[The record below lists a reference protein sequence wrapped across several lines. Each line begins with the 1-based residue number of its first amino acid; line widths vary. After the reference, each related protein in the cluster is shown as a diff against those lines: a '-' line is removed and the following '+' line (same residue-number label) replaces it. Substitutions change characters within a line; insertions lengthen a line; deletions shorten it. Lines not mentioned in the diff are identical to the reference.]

1 MHSCL
6 ICRQKLKEV
15 ATHASVLLKNNTD
28 SPSFPSPPPLLPSLL
43 SSSPPSL
50 RSSNFGGFRDMPYNL
65 RMSRK
70 PSTCSL
76 PAALLAERGV
86 TPSSSIDGLSPTDS
100 TCSLDKGT
108 GNVPQSVKSDLG
120 SYAHSNGPASQD
132 TGPAMTSYDAAIL
145 KVVPTSSASTVMN
158 GDAVLGGYV
167 NLDLLS
173 PTSHQPPLYSSGEAQ
188 LDVQSD
194 VSSAVGRSDVSQTNS
209 SLLGTVGVARQTSW
223 ADQVVPEEEGR
234 DAGRPEWAQLS
245 SESRTG
251 RSHTPTHPQHQHTP
265 LAQRHSAETHDNKGA
280 GHTHNGPAA
289 AKSHHPHPPPTR
301 TPAATI
307 TGSWTPPV
315 HRLPVHVPGR
325 GVRPQPH
332 SSLHPATPHSVSVVS
347 ANGLI
352 HTPVNPPQVGVV
364 RPHHPPPYAHG
375 LLANQGRGAPPP
387 LTCFNCGK
395 RGHLGNTCPGETM
408 DTNNPDSEW

>member
-1 MHSCL
+1 
-6 ICRQKLKEV
+6 
-15 ATHASVLLKNNTD
+15 
-28 SPSFPSPPPLLPSLL
+28 
-43 SSSPPSL
+43 
-50 RSSNFGGFRDMPYNL
+50 MPYNL

-108 GNVPQSVKSDLG
+108 GNAPQSAKSDLG
-120 SYAHSNGPASQD
+120 TYAHSNGPASQD
-132 TGPAMTSYDAAIL
+132 AGPAMSGYDAAIL
-145 KVVPTSSASTVMN
+145 KVVPTSSATAVMN

-167 NLDLLS
+167 NLDLSS
-173 PTSHQPPLYSSGEAQ
+173 PTSHRPPLYASGEAR

-194 VSSAVGRSDVSQTNS
+194 VSSALGRSEVSQTSS

-223 ADQVVPEEEGR
+223 ADQVVPGEEGS

-245 SESRTG
+245 SESRPG
-251 RSHTPTHPQHQHTP
+251 RSHTPTHPHRHTP
-265 LAQRHSAETHDNKGA
+265 LAQRHSAETHDNKGV

-289 AKSHHPHPPPTR
+289 AKSHPPHPPSTR
-301 TPAATI
+301 NPAATS
-307 TGSWTPPV
+307 TASWTPPV
-315 HRLPVHVPGR
+315 HRLPVHAPGR
-325 GVRPQPH
+325 GVWPQP
-332 SSLHPATPHSVSVVS
+332 SPLHPAAPHSMTVVS

-352 HTPVNPPQVGVV
+352 HTPMNPPQAGVV
-364 RPHHPPPYAHG
+364 RSHHPPPYTHG
-375 LLANQGRGAPPP
+375 LLPNQGRGAPP

-408 DTNNPDSEW
+408 DTNNPDSE